1 MTLIEP
7 KVFKNDGKQRSG
19 RGFSREE
26 LNRAGSSMKRALK
39 LGLRIDAKRKTAY
52 DENVEA
58 LKAFIQ
64 EKRIVESPVASKEWE
79 MDSEPASKAK
89 KSTEK
94 AKRQRGKSKS

>member
-26 LNRAGSSMKRALK
+26 LNKAGSSMKKALK
-39 LGLRIDAKRKTAY
+39 LGLRVDAKRKTAY
-52 DENVEA
+52 DQNVEA

-64 EKRIVESPVASKEWE
+64 EKKTVESPGASEEWE
-79 MDSEPASKAK
+79 MDSELASKSKKPAEKAK
-89 KSTEK
+89 KQK
-94 AKRQRGKSKS
+94 GKL